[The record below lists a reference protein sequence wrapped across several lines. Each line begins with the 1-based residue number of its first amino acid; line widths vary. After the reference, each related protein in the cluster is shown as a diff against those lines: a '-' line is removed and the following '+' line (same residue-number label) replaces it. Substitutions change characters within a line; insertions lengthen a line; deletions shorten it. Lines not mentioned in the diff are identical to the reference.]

1 MMVTNESPLLR
12 ARTGQAGT
20 HAAQL
25 VALCAGLT
33 ALEAEAAQ
41 EGRLILLAAA
51 TEAGMDIQALGW
63 QAITLLAPSNRPSRH

>member
-1 MMVTNESPLLR
+1 MTVTTKSLLR

-25 VALCAGLT
+25 VALCADMM

-41 EGRLILLAAA
+41 EGRLILRAAA
-51 TEAGMDIQALGW
+51 TEAGLDIQAFGW
-63 QAITLLAPSNRPSRH
+63 QAITLMELSNRPSRH

>member
-1 MMVTNESPLLR
+1 MVTNESPWLR

-20 HAAQL
+20 QATQLAAL
-25 VALCAGLT
+25 RAGMT

-51 TEAGMDIQALGW
+51 TAAGLDIQAFGW
-63 QAITLLAPSNRPSRH
+63 QAIPLIEPSNRPSLS

>member
-1 MMVTNESPLLR
+1 MMVTNESPWLH

-20 HAAQL
+20 QAAQL
-25 VALCAGLT
+25 VALRASMT

-51 TEAGMDIQALGW
+51 TEAGLDIQAFGW
-63 QAITLLAPSNRPSRH
+63 QAITVIDPSNRPSLD